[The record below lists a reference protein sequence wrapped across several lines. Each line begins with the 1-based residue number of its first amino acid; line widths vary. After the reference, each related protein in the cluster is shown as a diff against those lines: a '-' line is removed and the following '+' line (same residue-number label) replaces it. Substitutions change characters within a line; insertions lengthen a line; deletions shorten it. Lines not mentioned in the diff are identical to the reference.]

1 MTIPKP
7 FPPDLVEK
15 IIGKLRSI
23 PVLCAAIVITATNST
38 TSVADVQAQANRT
51 ASPASDTPQTEIDAW
66 PVISLALQDAVA
78 NENLSPSG
86 VLNDAW
92 AMSEYAVGSVSDAR
106 LSREER
112 IAHNEENFQK
122 FIDMPVSEIKQ
133 SLDRYIKIFPQLSR
147 KTTRTIIIDIES
159 PTQPRYFYKLLDGP
173 NHDQM
178 TPEFRG
184 IVKAFAR
191 RYAVVRE
198 AFPNARLSVFSM
210 GSPGVTVE
218 MSKTDKASLNAEIMA
233 ARMGMLMD
241 VDAISPEL
249 YERYGPND
257 PLYKSRLALTRQS
270 LERSIQIVQASGQPL
285 DIIVLLSL
293 TVFNAEGH
301 SSLAGKPADL
311 QGLAERLNYLADL
324 GIRRVVFWNGDDT
337 LQDTDITVGE
347 RLAQLRTFEE
357 ADQKN
362 SSSPAKP
369 TKDSEG
375 P

>member
-1 MTIPKP
+1 MSTVHL
-7 FPPDLVEK
+7 FQPDSRRQAMHRLPALLGMVT
-15 IIGKLRSI
+15 GCLM
-23 PVLCAAIVITATNST
+23 LAAVPAMAQEQTP
-38 TSVADVQAQANRT
+38 QQANLNT
-51 ASPASDTPQTEIDAW
+51 TTDGTPEEIHTVAW
-66 PVISLALQDAVA
+66 PVISLALQDRNAS
-78 NENLSPSG
+78 ENLSQSG

-112 IAHNEENFQK
+112 IAHNEANFQK
-122 FIDMPVSEIKQ
+122 FIDMPTTEIQQ
-133 SLDRYIKIFPQLSR
+133 SLDRYMKAFPQLSR

-159 PTQPRYFYKLLDGP
+159 PTQPRYFYKLLGGP
-173 NHDQM
+173 DHDKI
-178 TPEFRG
+178 TPEFTG

-198 AFPNARLSVFSM
+198 AFPNAKLSVFSM

-233 ARMGMLMD
+233 ARMGMLQD

-249 YERYGPND
+249 YERYGPKDALFN
-257 PLYKSRLALTRQS
+257 SRLALTRQS
-270 LERSIQIVQASGQPL
+270 LERSVQIVQASGQPL

-311 QGLAERLNYLADL
+311 QGLAERLAYLASL
-324 GIRRVVFWNGDDT
+324 GIRRVVFWNGDNT
-337 LQDTDITVGE
+337 LENTQITVGR
-347 RLAQLRTFEE
+347 RLAQLRTVEKV
-357 ADQKN
+357 DQR
-362 SSSPAKP
+362 SPSTPAKP
-369 TKDSEG
+369 PEDSPG